1 MSQIFAN
8 LFSSNTLQAIN
19 QVLVIRTKIEANLMV
34 GVVKYV
40 RVQVES
46 AANIY
51 NDIRLAILRTAH
63 TAVDPNIA
71 SDLMQ
76 KVKIYKSLLVFS

>member
-1 MSQIFAN
+1 
-8 LFSSNTLQAIN
+8 
-19 QVLVIRTKIEANLMV
+19 MV

-76 KVKIYKSLLVFS
+76 KVKIYQSLLVFS

>member
-1 MSQIFAN
+1 
-8 LFSSNTLQAIN
+8 
-19 QVLVIRTKIEANLMV
+19 MV

-46 AANIY
+46 ATNIY

-76 KVKIYKSLLVFS
+76 KVIQKSFSL

>member
-1 MSQIFAN
+1 
-8 LFSSNTLQAIN
+8 
-19 QVLVIRTKIEANLMV
+19 MV

-76 KVKIYKSLLVFS
+76 KVKIYKKSFSLLLKAFNQKFRLKCPCNIEPVYQMA